1 MINTRVKTS
10 ALAAALAVVIGTT
23 GCGDPT
29 GVDGGRVRFVLSASP
44 DAAAA
49 VDGTQSISPTS
60 TAESPAEPTLSGEQ
74 GNGPGRGNPWFASAN
89 VTFSSILA
97 RNLEGVLVDVN
108 MDLPAT
114 VDVVTMEGGRE
125 ITLPD
130 GDLPPAT
137 YDQIVVV
144 MTQVE
149 GVTRDG
155 TTVSITPPGGG
166 WTAIVP
172 ICPFVVEEGAT
183 AVVGLQLSVKRSF
196 FWRENRFHFM
206 PQFVCGQPD
215 DEEGEG
221 S

>member
-1 MINTRVKTS
+1 MMKTRLKSVGLGLS
-10 ALAAALAVVIGTT
+10 VALVVGTA
-23 GCGDPT
+23 GCGDT
-29 GVDGGRVRFVLSASP
+29 LGVEGGSVRFVLSSSPEAAALVDGSQQASVASP
-44 DAAAA
+44 A
-49 VDGTQSISPTS
+49 
-60 TAESPAEPTLSGEQ
+60 LSEGERE
-74 GNGPGRGNPWFASAN
+74 GHDKFKAYFVSAN

-97 RNLEGVLVDVN
+97 RNLDGVLVDVN
-108 MDLPAT
+108 MELPAM
-114 VDVVTMEGGRE
+114 VDVMTMEGGRE

-149 GVTRDG
+149 GVTPDG
-155 TTVSITPPGGG
+155 TIVAITPPGGG

-172 ICPFVVEEGAT
+172 ICPFVVEDGAT

-196 FWRENRFHFM
+196 FWSNNRFHF
-206 PQFVCGQPD
+206 QPRFECEQA
-215 DEEGEG
+215 EEEDTDV